1 MCCVFFDLR
10 KAFDSV
16 PHRSL
21 LEKLKT
27 LGLSEHLLKWIFSYL
42 YEREQFV
49 VLNGKQSPTKPVLSG
64 VLQGSVL
71 GPLLFLMYINDS
83 ACEPL
88 NIGSH
93 IALYAD
99 GILLYM

>member
-1 MCCVFFDLR
+1 MNTSWGGF
-10 KAFDSV
+10 
-16 PHRSL
+16 
-21 LEKLKT
+21 
-27 LGLSEHLLKWIFSYL
+27 FSYL

-49 VLNGKQSPTKPVLSG
+49 VFNGKQSPTKSVLSG
-64 VLQGSVL
+64 VPQESVL
-71 GPLLFLMYINDS
+71 GPLLFLIYINDS